1 MGQMEAGSGAAE
13 REKKLEMR
21 AVSVWQRAR
30 EEETVEGWNG
40 RGNDDERG
48 RADDGCERR
57 KWDWGAVGPCPRL
70 SGRRKIWENPPLLCS
85 WGWAEIGVLLV
96 RRGLH
101 CRLETRKR
109 RPWVGAE
116 FLIFSRKRGIQWSWA
131 RGERLVA
138 SPSNIQNSL
147 YIGKILF
154 GPQNWFLNFLFFLKI
169 WFSLIFFC
177 IFENEQYQR
186 RLNEEN

>member
-1 MGQMEAGSGAAE
+1 
-13 REKKLEMR
+13 
-21 AVSVWQRAR
+21 
-30 EEETVEGWNG
+30 
-40 RGNDDERG
+40 
-48 RADDGCERR
+48 
-57 KWDWGAVGPCPRL
+57 VGPCPRL

-154 GPQNWFLNFLFFLKI
+154 GPQNWFLNFLFFKKI
-169 WFSLIFFC
+169 WFSLIFFVFLKTSN
-177 IFENEQYQR
+177 INVDSMRKIKINALKVERVRKTFEN
-186 RLNEEN
+186 LNYF